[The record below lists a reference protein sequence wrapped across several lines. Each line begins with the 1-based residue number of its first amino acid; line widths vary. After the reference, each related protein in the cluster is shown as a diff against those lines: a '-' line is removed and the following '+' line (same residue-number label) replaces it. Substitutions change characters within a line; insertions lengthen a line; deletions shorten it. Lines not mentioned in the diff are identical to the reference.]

1 MTKLHR
7 GGAAGAGD
15 PWHIVEAEFES
26 AAQQVSSLPP
36 STGPEIAFAGRSNVG
51 KSSILNALMGRKN
64 LVRTS
69 GTPGCTRQIN
79 FFVARARDGQQF
91 HLTDL
96 PGYGY
101 AQRSKSERADWGR
114 LIEYYLHQRVG
125 LQTVVLLVDAR
136 RGVAAD
142 DVQLLDYIRAREDEA
157 ETAVSTLVIATKIDK
172 IAKSKRRAALSKLK
186 DHTGARVLS
195 VSAVT
200 GDGIEPL
207 WLALRAL
214 SV

>member
-1 MTKLHR
+1 MTERQR
-7 GGAAGAGD
+7 GGGAGAGA
-15 PWHIVEAEFES
+15 PWHIVEAAFES
-26 AAQQVSSLPP
+26 AAQQVSSMPP
-36 STGPEIAFAGRSNVG
+36 SAGSEIAFAGRSNVG
-51 KSSILNALMGRKN
+51 KSSLLNALMGRKN

-79 FFVARARDGQQF
+79 FFVARSRDGQEF

-101 AQRSKSERADWGR
+101 AKRSKSERADWGR
-114 LIEYYLHQRVG
+114 LIEYYLHQRLG
-125 LQTVVLLVDAR
+125 LQTVALLVDAR

-142 DVQLLDYIRAREDEA
+142 DVQLLDFIRSRASEA
-157 ETAVSTLVIATKIDK
+157 EAAVNTLVVATKIDK

-207 WLALRAL
+207 WSALRAL